1 MNPQFQVA
9 DDGIKWNVDNIH
21 NKYLISVLHLLVALA
36 RHYGIPRRLPSFVK
50 IQVLQI
56 TVSYLCEVL
65 PHTSSLRLS
74 PLQLADIIC
83 IKLSQNIH
91 SGSKRKLFQTEA
103 EYKFELC
110 EKS

>member
-1 MNPQFQVA
+1 MNPSLQVV

-56 TVSYLCEVL
+56 TVSIFI
-65 PHTSSLRLS
+65 R
-74 PLQLADIIC
+74 
-83 IKLSQNIH
+83 
-91 SGSKRKLFQTEA
+91 
-103 EYKFELC
+103 EYWNLETVPAIEC
-110 EKS
+110 V

>member
-65 PHTSSLRLS
+65 PHSSSLRFSPQHILCIILS
-74 PLQLADIIC
+74 R
-83 IKLSQNIH
+83 NIH
-91 SGSKRKLFQTEA
+91 SGSKRKLFQTKVES
-103 EYKFELC
+103 KFE
-110 EKS
+110 KS